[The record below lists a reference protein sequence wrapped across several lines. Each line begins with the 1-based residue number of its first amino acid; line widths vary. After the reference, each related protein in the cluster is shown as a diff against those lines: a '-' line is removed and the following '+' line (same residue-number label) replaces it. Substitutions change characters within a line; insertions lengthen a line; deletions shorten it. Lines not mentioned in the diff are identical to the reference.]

1 VRVSAHYC
9 SVSACNTRSAE
20 LTCSPTPRKTSS
32 LPKIAA
38 GAKEAMYEDH
48 TGLKIVAFLADGV
61 EVDSVGV
68 GSGSVP
74 ESPTL
79 APV

>member
-1 VRVSAHYC
+1 
-9 SVSACNTRSAE
+9 
-20 LTCSPTPRKTSS
+20 
-32 LPKIAA
+32 
-38 GAKEAMYEDH
+38 MYEDH